1 VARVLHI
8 SVLQELFNFESVDRI
23 DKCLSMML
31 GRELMVAA
39 ERSSEIV
46 VLDEDDTQPANLAKR
61 KRAER
66 APVIKA
72 KSKRVVTKKPSCA
85 AGSSEQQSKD
95 ASGSAVL
102 SSSNAASSH
111 SSSAADSD

>member
-31 GRELMVAA
+31 GRELTVAA

-61 KRAER
+61 KRAKR

-72 KSKRVVTKKPSCA
+72 KSKRVTKKPSCA

>member
-31 GRELMVAA
+31 GRELTVAA

-61 KRAER
+61 KRAKR
-66 APVIKA
+66 APGIKA
-72 KSKRVVTKKPSCA
+72 KRVTKKPSCA